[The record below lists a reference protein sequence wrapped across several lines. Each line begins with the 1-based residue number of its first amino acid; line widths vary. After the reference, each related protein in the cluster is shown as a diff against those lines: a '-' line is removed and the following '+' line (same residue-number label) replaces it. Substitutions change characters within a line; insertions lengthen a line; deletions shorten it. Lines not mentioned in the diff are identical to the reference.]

1 MASTLKWWF
10 GFIFCLL
17 SGLAAAQ
24 PIEAAVD
31 LARQGRQVTQEQQI
45 FLLYVS
51 RPDCP
56 YCAQLEKA
64 VLLPML
70 KDPLL
75 TEKIYLAE
83 LSWTSA
89 LITDYNG
96 QQRSG
101 TDIVN
106 EYGIFGTPTLLFLD
120 GAGHEIAERLVG
132 YQSVDFYWSYFE
144 RTIASAWATLSNPVH

>member
-1 MASTLKWWF
+1 MKWWF
-10 GFIFCLL
+10 GFILCVLP
-17 SGLAAAQ
+17 GLAAAQ
-24 PIEAAVD
+24 SIEVAVD
-31 LARQGRQVTQEQQI
+31 LARQGRQVTQQQQI

-89 LITDYNG
+89 LITDFNG
-96 QQRSG
+96 EQRPG
-101 TDIVN
+101 ADVVN
-106 EYGIFGTPTLLFLD
+106 EYKVFGTPTLLFLD
-120 GAGHEIAERLVG
+120 GTGREIADRLVG

-144 RTIASAWATLSNPVH
+144 RTIASAWSTLSNPVL